1 VHGNISRELSWTMCR
16 LLVASGA
23 TGNRGNQHAHP
34 RAALRWRRGAGAQV
48 PRPTSAS
55 SRWCSIETTIDP
67 TQRLLVGVWR
77 LYRDEPGQA
86 HPAFLVEEGILIPDD
101 LDVTDPEGH
110 ALVCAYVASH
120 RSSATRRAFGRLRL
134 LTRSQFVEQLLWRR
148 AYKQRSLV
156 VGFNLA
162 IDLSRLASRCRAA
175 KAGFVALLPAA
186 LRPTGDRETLPTTSA
201 DGMVDSK
208 PQICIL
214 APLAT
219 TIDQVPSIPRTGPE
233 SALRVSRRLPRP
245 AHAGLRAHQ
254 RPQPGIRKRRFG
266 VPYVKRDAPLGHQR
280 GIIDYCAGCR
290 GDRPTLPGALD

>member
-1 VHGNISRELSWTMCR
+1 MNGNFSRELSWTMCR

-201 DGMVDSK
+201 DGMV
-208 PQICIL
+208 
-214 APLAT
+214 
-219 TIDQVPSIPRTGPE
+219 VPSLRFAFSRPWQRPSTKYRRFPGRAPNPRYAFRGVFLDLRTLAFALTNGHSLE
-233 SALRVSRRLPRP
+233 SAS
-245 AHAGLRAHQ
+245 AASES
-254 RPQPGIRKRRFG
+254 
-266 VPYVKRDAPLGHQR
+266 
-280 GIIDYCAGCR
+280 
-290 GDRPTLPGALD
+290 PT